1 LPKLKENFNKSLKNL
16 RKMVCWTLEVVL
28 SPSFQ
33 VGGWGPGLR
42 ASGRDW
48 PEAHPDKS
56 WKPSKKPADQK
67 SHSSIFF
74 LPQKNIYQ
82 TYVYIYNY
90 IYYIELAFCSRHRV
104 KRASLP
110 RKNTASDPFQV
121 VKMGLSEHAAYSYS
135 KVIFFWEPLTIK
147 HWIWMDSGS
156 ETPRN
161 ARMEPSHVQIQD

>member
-1 LPKLKENFNKSLKNL
+1 
-16 RKMVCWTLEVVL
+16 MDGGQGLEQVEEIGRRHIPT
-28 SPSFQ
+28 SPGSRQ
-33 VGGWGPGLR
+33 R
-42 ASGRDW
+42 NQQI
-48 PEAHPDKS
+48 
-56 WKPSKKPADQK
+56 KKATAP
-67 SHSSIFF
+67 FF

>member
-1 LPKLKENFNKSLKNL
+1 MDGGQGLEQVEEIGRRHIPTSPGSRQRNQQIIFFYL
-16 RKMVCWTLEVVL
+16 RKTSTKHM
-28 SPSFQ
+28 
-33 VGGWGPGLR
+33 
-42 ASGRDW
+42 
-48 PEAHPDKS
+48 
-56 WKPSKKPADQK
+56 
-67 SHSSIFF
+67 
-74 LPQKNIYQ
+74 
-82 TYVYIYNY
+82 YIYIIIHTY
-90 IYYIELAFCSRHRV
+90 IYIYIYIYIELAFCSRHRV

-147 HWIWMDSGS
+147 HWIWMDLGS